1 MKAVS
6 TENSDSKKRSFTAFS
21 CTREAP
27 LPLPLHRSKTW
38 LGCSLFAKARLG
50 FAQKKHFRGYQDLA
64 EGLQS
69 KARRLSFRQLCRQL
83 SSKAVIRQKAGL
95 NSFQSLFTNVLPIA
109 TFLNECTETIW
120 RTDNSLPQLAP
131 PPFISRHGQTERHQ
145 AWAHCSLRHASTECQ
160 WTGSRWAEIL
170 LSSATWRLRPEP
182 NTKRHH
188 CYCC

>member
-1 MKAVS
+1 MRQMKAVS

-83 SSKAVIRQKAGL
+83 SSKAVIRQKAGF
-95 NSFQSLFTNVLPIA
+95 NSFQSLFTNLLPIA

-131 PPFISRHGQTERHQ
+131 PPFISRQG
-145 AWAHCSLRHASTECQ
+145 LST
-160 WTGSRWAEIL
+160 
-170 LSSATWRLRPEP
+170 
-182 NTKRHH
+182 
-188 CYCC
+188 